1 MVWLGFHFDTLAMT
15 VTLPPD
21 KLREIMDLVA
31 TWYNKPTAN
40 IHDLRSLLG
49 KPLFVAQYCPP
60 ARLFTNRMLETLH
73 ACPMHG
79 SMHCSLPSV

>member
-1 MVWLGFHFDTLAMT
+1 MVWLEFHFDTLAMT
-15 VTLPPD
+15 VTLPLD

-49 KPLFVAQYCPP
+49 KLLFVAQCCPP

-73 ACPMHG
+73 ACPIQG
-79 SMHCSLPSV
+79 SIPLSSV